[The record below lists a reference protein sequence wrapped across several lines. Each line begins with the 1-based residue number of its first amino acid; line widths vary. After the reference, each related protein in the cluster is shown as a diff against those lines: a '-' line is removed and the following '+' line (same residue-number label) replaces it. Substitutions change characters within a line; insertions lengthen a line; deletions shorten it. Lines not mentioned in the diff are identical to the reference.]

1 MFRTFDQVS
10 IQKGQIVSN
19 PCTGKSGIVVGV
31 WHNEFSGQHVYNVRV
46 PGIPGFVS
54 WNELCTTATAT
65 ADALAI
71 GDMIIA
77 FDHDGNR
84 EMGTVVGKTSDGHL
98 MAEFSTAVYRVTMDR
113 VWRAWPM
120 QKVGVAS

>member
-1 MFRTFDQVS
+1 
-10 IQKGQIVSN
+10 
-19 PCTGKSGIVVGV
+19 
-31 WHNEFSGQHVYNVRV
+31 
-46 PGIPGFVS
+46 
-54 WNELCTTATAT
+54 
-65 ADALAI
+65 
-71 GDMIIA
+71 MIIA